1 MLSLYRPGDGLL
13 HRMPAG
19 PKLLLVLAAVL
30 GVSVLPSQWWAAAVA
45 CGAVVFAYAV
55 AGLHDGLLGMRELAR
70 QTVALRWLIVITLGA
85 QLVFLGPE
93 PAVANTA
100 RVTAA
105 VLLAGLLVL
114 TTRVTELLD
123 AVERGLRPLQRLGL
137 DAERA
142 AVLLTVTLTTVPVVA
157 RLAGDVRE
165 AQRARGGRPG
175 LRFFAVPFLIL
186 SLKHADQLGEALAAR
201 GVR

>member
-19 PKLLLVLAAVL
+19 PKLLLILAAVL
-30 GVSVLPSQWWAAAVA
+30 AVSVLPSQWWGAAVA
-45 CGAVVFAYAV
+45 GAAVVIAYAV

-70 QTVALRWLIVITLGA
+70 QVVALRWLIVVTLGA
-85 QLVFLGPE
+85 QLLFLGPE

-100 RVTAA
+100 RVAAA

-123 AVERGLRPLQRLGL
+123 AVERGLRPLERLGF
-137 DAERA
+137 DSERA

-165 AQRARGGRPG
+165 AQRARGARPG

>member
-1 MLSLYRPGDGLL
+1 MLSLYRPGDGFL

-19 PKLLLVLAAVL
+19 PKLLLILVAVLA
-30 GVSVLPSQWWAAAVA
+30 VSLLPSHWWGAVA
-45 CGAVVFAYAV
+45 AGAAVVFAYAV
-55 AGLHDGLLGMRELAR
+55 SGLHDGLLGMRELAR
-70 QTVALRWLIVITLGA
+70 QVVALRWLIVVTLGA
-85 QLVFLGPE
+85 QLLFLGPQ

-123 AVERGLRPLQRLGL
+123 AVERGLRPLERLGL
-137 DAERA
+137 DSERA

>member
-1 MLSLYRPGDGLL
+1 MLSLYRPGNGIL

-19 PKLLLVLAAVL
+19 PKLLVLLAAAL
-30 GVSVLPSQWWAAAVA
+30 AVSLLPSTWWAAAVA
-45 CGAVVFAYAV
+45 LAAPVVVYAV
-55 AGLHDGLLGMRELAR
+55 AGLRDGMLGMRELAR
-70 QTVALRWLIVITLGA
+70 QVVALRWLIVVTLAA

-93 PAVANTA
+93 EALSNTA

-105 VLLAGLLVL
+105 ILLAGLLVL
-114 TTRVTELLD
+114 TTRVTDLLD
-123 AVERGLRPLQRLGL
+123 AVERGLRPLERIHV

-142 AVLLTVTLTTVPVVA
+142 AVLLTVALTTVPVLG

-165 AQRARGGRPG
+165 AQRARGVRPG

>member
-19 PKLLLVLAAVL
+19 PKLLLILAAVL
-30 GVSVLPSQWWAAAVA
+30 AVSVLPSQWWAAAVA
-45 CGAVVFAYAV
+45 GAAVVLAYAV
-55 AGLHDGLLGMRELAR
+55 AGLRDGLLGMRELAR
-70 QTVALRWLIVITLGA
+70 QTVALRWLIVVTLGA

-123 AVERGLRPLQRLGL
+123 AVERGLRPLERLGL
-137 DAERA
+137 DSGRA
-142 AVLLTVTLTTVPVVA
+142 AVLLTVTLTTVPVIA
-157 RLAGDVRE
+157 RLAGEVRE
-165 AQRARGGRPG
+165 AQRARGSRPG
-175 LRFFAVPFLIL
+175 LRHFAVPFLIL

-201 GVR
+201 GMR

>member
-30 GVSVLPSQWWAAAVA
+30 AVSMLPSQWWGAAVA
-45 CGAVVFAYAV
+45 GGAVVVAYAV

-70 QTVALRWLIVITLGA
+70 QVVALRWLVVVTLAA
-85 QLVFLGPE
+85 QLLFLGPE

-123 AVERGLRPLQRLGL
+123 AVERGLRPFERLGL
-137 DAERA
+137 DSERA

-157 RLAGDVRE
+157 HLAGDVRE

>member
-1 MLSLYRPGDGLL
+1 VLSLYRPGDGLL

-19 PKLLLVLAAVL
+19 PKLLLILAVVLA
-30 GVSVLPSQWWAAAVA
+30 VSVLPSQWWGAAVA
-45 CGAVVFAYAV
+45 GAAVVLAYAA

-70 QTVALRWLIVITLGA
+70 QVVALRWLIVVTLGA
-85 QLVFLGPE
+85 QLLFLGPE

-123 AVERGLRPLQRLGL
+123 AVERGLRPLERLGL
-137 DAERA
+137 DSERA

>member
-1 MLSLYRPGDGLL
+1 MLSLYRPGDGTL

-19 PKLLLVLAAVL
+19 PKLLLLLALVLA
-30 GVSVLPSQWWAAAVA
+30 VSLLPSWWWSAAVA
-45 CGAVVFAYAV
+45 AGVVVVVYAC
-55 AGLHDGLLGMRELAR
+55 AGLGDGLLGMRELAR
-70 QTVALRWLIVITLGA
+70 QTVALRWLIVITLGL
-85 QLVFLGPE
+85 QLIFLGPE
-93 PAVANTA
+93 AAVANTA

-105 VLLAGLLVL
+105 VLLAGLVSL
-114 TTRVTELLD
+114 TTRLTDLLD
-123 AVERGLRPLQRLGL
+123 AVERGLRPLDRLGF
-137 DAERA
+137 DSERA

-165 AQRARGGRPG
+165 AQRARGARPG

>member
-1 MLSLYRPGDGLL
+1 VLSLYRPGDGLL

-55 AGLHDGLLGMRELAR
+55 AGLNDGLLGMRELAR
-70 QTVALRWLIVITLGA
+70 QTVALRWLIVVTLGA

-100 RVTAA
+100 RVTAS

-123 AVERGLRPLQRLGL
+123 AVERGLRPLERFGL

-165 AQRARGGRPG
+165 AQRARGARPG

>member
-1 MLSLYRPGDGLL
+1 VLSLYRPGDGLL
-13 HRMPAG
+13 HRLPAG

-30 GVSVLPSQWWAAAVA
+30 AVSLLPSQWWAAGAAVCAAVA
-45 CGAVVFAYAV
+45 AYAA
-55 AGLHDGLLGMRELAR
+55 AGLGDGMLGMRELAR
-70 QTVALRWLIVITLGA
+70 QVVALRWLVVVTLTA
-85 QLVFLGPE
+85 QLIFLGPE
-93 PAVANTA
+93 PAVSNTA

-114 TTRVTELLD
+114 TTRVTDLLD
-123 AVERGLRPLQRLGL
+123 AVERALRPLERFGF
-137 DAERA
+137 DAGRA
-142 AVLLTVTLTTVPVVA
+142 SVLLTVTLTTVPVVA

>member
-1 MLSLYRPGDGLL
+1 MLSLYRPGSGIL

-19 PKLLLVLAAVL
+19 PKLLLVLVLVLAVSL
-30 GVSVLPSQWWAAAVA
+30 LPSRWWAAGVA
-45 CGAVVFAYAV
+45 AGVVVVVYAA
-55 AGLHDGLLGMRELAR
+55 AGLGDGMLGMRELAR
-70 QTVALRWLIVITLGA
+70 QTVALRWLIVVTLVA

-93 PAVANTA
+93 AAVSNTA

-105 VLLAGLLVL
+105 VLLADLLVL

-123 AVERGLRPLQRLGL
+123 AVERGLRPLERIGL
-137 DAERA
+137 DSERA

-165 AQRARGGRPG
+165 AQRARGVRPG
-175 LRFFAVPFLIL
+175 VRFFAVPFLIL

>member
-30 GVSVLPSQWWAAAVA
+30 AVSMLPSQWWGATVA
-45 CGAVVFAYAV
+45 GGAVVVAYAV

-70 QTVALRWLIVITLGA
+70 QVVALRWLVVVTLAA
-85 QLVFLGPE
+85 QLLFLGPE

-123 AVERGLRPLQRLGL
+123 AVERGLRPFERLGL
-137 DAERA
+137 DSERA

>member
-1 MLSLYRPGDGLL
+1 VLSLYRPGDGPL

-19 PKLLLVLAAVL
+19 PKLVLILAAVL
-30 GVSVLPSQWWAAAVA
+30 AVSILPSQWWGAAVA
-45 CGAVVFAYAV
+45 GGAVVLAYAL
-55 AGLHDGLLGMRELAR
+55 AGLGDGLLGMRELAR
-70 QTVALRWLIVITLGA
+70 QVVALRWLIVVTLGA

-93 PAVANTA
+93 PAVSNTA

-105 VLLAGLLVL
+105 VLLAGLLAL

-123 AVERGLRPLQRLGL
+123 AVERGLRPLERLGL
-137 DAERA
+137 DSERA

-157 RLAGDVRE
+157 RLAGEVRE

-175 LRFFAVPFLIL
+175 LRYFAVPFLIL